1 VRPADIR
8 HHDIPRR
15 VATRVAEIRAEAQ
28 TGGKRLAPDAMALL
42 AAIPWQDDLSELR
55 EALARL
61 VAGVARE
68 EIHVEDVLAHVRLE
82 PSSPPSGT
90 LRSARRQ
97 FEREYIALVLRH
109 YRGSVGDAARALG
122 IQRTNLY
129 RKARQLGIS
138 VARPPHQS

>member
-1 VRPADIR
+1 MAR
-8 HHDIPRR
+8 
-15 VATRVAEIRAEAQ
+15 RVAEIRAEAQ

-42 AAIPWQDDLSELR
+42 AAMTWQDDLPALR

-61 VAGVARE
+61 VAGVPRE
-68 EIHVEDVLAHVRLE
+68 EIGVEDVLAHVRLE
-82 PSSPPSGT
+82 PAPAPSGT

-97 FEREYIALVLRH
+97 FERDYIALVLQRH
-109 YRGSVGDAARALG
+109 RGSVGDAARALG